1 MKTTAVQQLVLLA
14 FCGWASGQIH
24 GEDCNYGNDG
34 PGLCVPRFCPAPKHY
49 DAKLSHGPY
58 IFATAM
64 KSTNFTLKFGGY
76 DLNVICP
83 ETVKLEGGIFPPG
96 MAPPSPPL
104 VPNFPRGCQSIS
116 PLPTLAQ
123 SFDLD
128 FMAVWV
134 IVVVY
139 LFYALAMVCEEFL
152 VPAINMVVEKTGM
165 PEDVAGA
172 TLLAA
177 GCNSPE
183 VRVPTARS
191 FGPAPQVES
200 QNLQPAVPSCSS
212 AFKASALLP
221 AVLFLDNWHLR
232 GRLHCRSRHSHRLC
246 TLQRLLYHRRRCLC
260 HERLSRA

>member
-1 MKTTAVQQLVLLA
+1 MTSLLQHLVLLA
-14 FCGWASGQIH
+14 LCGWAGAQIH
-24 GEDCNYGNDG
+24 GEDCSYGSG
-34 PGLCVPRFCPAPKHY
+34 GHKLCVPRFCPAPKHY
-49 DAKLSHGPY
+49 DETLSHGPY
-58 IFATAM
+58 VFETGGGM
-64 KSTNFTLKFGGY
+64 KKTNFTLSFGGY

-83 ETVKLEGGIFPPG
+83 DTVTLASGIFPSG
-96 MAPPSPPL
+96 KAPPSPPPI
-104 VPNFPRGCQSIS
+104 PNFPRGCQSIS

-128 FMAVWV
+128 FMAVWI

-183 VRVPTARS
+183 VPCTCANTG
-191 FGPAPQVES
+191 GPSLAANCCHSVLTGS
-200 QNLQPAVPSCSS
+200 
-212 AFKASALLP
+212 KASTLSGGHSFSP
-221 AVLFLDNWHLR
+221 
-232 GRLHCRSRHSHRLC
+232 RSLASSWRTR
-246 TLQRLLYHRRRCLC
+246 Q
-260 HERLSRA
+260 